1 MKQKAKNYV
10 VMCLYLNKKK
20 KTQMNNLIKQLD
32 KQLEF
37 IQSYLAFLLA
47 NNIYVVDLKL
57 KMYIFRYFLDVNSYH
72 I

>member
-32 KQLEF
+32 K
-37 IQSYLAFLLA
+37 
-47 NNIYVVDLKL
+47 
-57 KMYIFRYFLDVNSYH
+57 
-72 I
+72 